1 MGPVGDFLEWRQ
13 MVCYERKTHIR
24 HSKTT
29 TTFGDVSPT
38 KKMEMYLLVKKGF
51 N

>member
-1 MGPVGDFLEWRQ
+1 MWRKK
-13 MVCYERKTHIR
+13 CDTLLKTHMTLEKQV
-24 HSKTT
+24 HLEMYLLL
-29 TTFGDVSPT
+29 